1 MKKLLFLLLFI
12 PLVSFGQKI
21 IKNEVD
27 EFTNNAV
34 KITSWVK
41 VVMNSNINAYVKSRK
56 INKNYFLDFK
66 MILDDK
72 AYSIDKGE
80 VLYLKLSN
88 DKILKLVNLSYEL
101 VSVGGGSVG
110 ISGSNLLGIGF
121 TCEIS
126 EEILNILIETPIVK
140 LRVYTSEGYKEEIVK
155 QKRAKK
161 FIKMLEIIK

>member
-27 EFTNNAV
+27 EFTNNTV

-66 MILDDK
+66 MILE
-72 AYSIDKGE
+72 S
-80 VLYLKLSN
+80 
-88 DKILKLVNLSYEL
+88 
-101 VSVGGGSVG
+101 
-110 ISGSNLLGIGF
+110 
-121 TCEIS
+121 
-126 EEILNILIETPIVK
+126 
-140 LRVYTSEGYKEEIVK
+140 
-155 QKRAKK
+155 
-161 FIKMLEIIK
+161 